1 MLQNERQ
8 GEREIKEH
16 ILKLGYHEILQEKH
30 VCLQIRIYF
39 VARLV
44 QTLNRFRVFFFNIE
58 GNQPSG
64 SIPFASQTFHCCA
77 ICATWKNMFISSMD
91 LNFIQKCN

>member
-64 SIPFASQTFHCCA
+64 SIPFASQKFHCCA
-77 ICATWKNMFISSMD
+77 ICTTWKNIFISSMD
-91 LNFIQKCN
+91 FNFIQKCN